1 VTSINGL
8 GVDVNDW
15 PTTDESVSS
24 MTFNS
29 LATVDPL
36 VRCPDTHA
44 ACGRVCAF
52 APAERR

>member
-1 VTSINGL
+1 L